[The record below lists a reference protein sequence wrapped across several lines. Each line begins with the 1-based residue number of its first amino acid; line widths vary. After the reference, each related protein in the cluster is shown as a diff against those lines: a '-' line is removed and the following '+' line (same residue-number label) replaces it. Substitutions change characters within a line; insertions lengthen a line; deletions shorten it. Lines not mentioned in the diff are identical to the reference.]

1 MRYHHQLNFR
11 KLLQFSPCWIL
22 MMHSLFRWEV
32 ITGDTNSGPHQNW
45 PKYLSYK
52 PKQKHPVGQRT
63 TSHWYNV
70 PRVTEMKKILSEIW
84 STALEVRFN
93 LSYNLANISETGVT
107 FIAFFNWN
115 YTNNSDL
122 TLSITLY
129 MSLPNVWK
137 LCYLKWFGGYFFVVI
152 NLNIFLVWISQ
163 ERSNRHL
170 FSRHDNRHAHSDMGD
185 LETYFGM
192 VFINQLLFW
201 ILVLSF

>member
-11 KLLQFSPCWIL
+11 KLSQFSPCWIL

-45 PKYLSYK
+45 PRYLSYK

-115 YTNNSDL
+115 YTNNSYL

-152 NLNIFLVWISQ
+152 NLNILLVCVSQ

>member
-11 KLLQFSPCWIL
+11 KLSQFSPCWIL
-22 MMHSLFRWEV
+22 MMHSLFRWGV
-32 ITGDTNSGPHQNW
+32 ITSDTNSRPHQNW
-45 PKYLSYK
+45 PRYLSYK
-52 PKQKHPVGQRT
+52 PQTET
-63 TSHWYNV
+63 TSGTANNFSLIQCSS
-70 PRVTEMKKILSEIW
+70 RNRDEKILSEIW

-115 YTNNSDL
+115 YTNNSYL
-122 TLSITLY
+122 TLSNTLY

-137 LCYLKWFGGYFFVVI
+137 WCYLKWFGGYFLVVI

-201 ILVLSF
+201 VLVLSF